1 MSAVPQVSIL
11 GPVLFNIFISDIDSG
26 VEGTLSKFADDAKIS
41 VGTTEGRDA
50 IQWDLNKLE
59 KVRP

>member
-1 MSAVPQVSIL
+1 
-11 GPVLFNIFISDIDSG
+11 VLFNIFISDIDSRT
-26 VEGTLSKFADDAKIS
+26 ECSLSKFADDAKIS

-50 IQWDLNKLE
+50 IQRDLNKLE